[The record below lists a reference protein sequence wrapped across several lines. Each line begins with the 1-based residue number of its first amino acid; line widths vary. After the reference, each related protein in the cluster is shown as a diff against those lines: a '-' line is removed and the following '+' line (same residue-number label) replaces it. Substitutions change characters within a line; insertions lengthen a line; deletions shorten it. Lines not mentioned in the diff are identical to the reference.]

1 MSFGVLMTL
10 TVIEIILLVGVLAIF
25 LRIVTR
31 QLRSIAATLAKVAFG
46 VRAVEE
52 QVTISTEVR
61 QLNQLVSEVAERNL
75 PEVTRK
81 AQQAAAGR

>member
-1 MSFGVLMTL
+1 MSFAVLMTL